1 MKENNKKAIIIILI
15 AVLIIAIGIVI
26 TYKLI
31 EKSITNREDFKYTV
45 DDITSSPVDTINN
58 EQKKSAENFEI
69 ILKNRQ
75 LIERYNKV
83 YVILDKSE
91 TTKYDYTIYAYDGS
105 VNIKVDGKEYHLKE
119 ALLENKITMEEN
131 IAKNYN

>member
-1 MKENNKKAIIIILI
+1 MSKNKKAIIINLI

-69 ILKNRQ
+69 I
-75 LIERYNKV
+75 
-83 YVILDKSE
+83 
-91 TTKYDYTIYAYDGS
+91 
-105 VNIKVDGKEYHLKE
+105 
-119 ALLENKITMEEN
+119 
-131 IAKNYN
+131 